1 MRTNIVID
9 DRLVEEA
16 MALSKL
22 KTKRDVVQRAL
33 EEYVRALKK
42 KNLGD
47 LRGKIRLAAGY
58 DYKKLRAGAR

>member
-9 DRLVEEA
+9 ETLIEEA

-22 KTKRDVVQRAL
+22 GTKRDVVNKAL

-42 KNLGD
+42 RDLRD
-47 LRGKIRLAAGY
+47 LRGKVRLAEGY
-58 DYKKLRAGAR
+58 DYKKLRAR

>member
-9 DRLVEEA
+9 DRLVEKA

-22 KTKRDVVQRAL
+22 KTKRDVVHKAL

-42 KNLGD
+42 KDLRE
-47 LRGKIRLAAGY
+47 LRGKIRFAEGY
-58 DYKKLRAGAR
+58 DYKKLRAR

>member
-9 DRLVEEA
+9 DTLIEEA

-22 KTKRDVVQRAL
+22 GTKREVVNKAL

-42 KNLGD
+42 RDLRD
-47 LRGKIRLAAGY
+47 LRGKIRFAEGY
-58 DYKKLRAGAR
+58 DYKKLRAR